1 MRLIDGLMP
10 AASTVT
16 AGQTSVFNLPIGR
29 TYHGLAIEYGGATL
43 AQLNAFRLKLDG
55 EVIAT
60 LGTGDELDSRNK
72 FDGRAAA
79 AGVIFINLER
89 QGLMTL
95 ANRMATVIGTGFQ
108 ATKGKGKVSRQPS
121 TLQLEIDIDGA
132 AVAPT
137 LTVTALQS
145 EPSPLGVVRYLREF
159 NYSAP
164 IGTFEIAD
172 LPKSGSQ
179 NAQISRVWIVSAN
192 TTRVELKK
200 NNRTIFERSK
210 ALNDVL
216 QADGERVPQ
225 AGYFVYDP
233 SESGLGGQS
242 LELADAQ
249 DLRFIL
255 TLSGAE
261 SIKVLVEYLGL
272 KG

>member
-1 MRLIDGLMP
+1 MRIIDAQMP

-43 AQLNAFRLKLDG
+43 AQLNAFRIKLDG
-55 EVIAT
+55 EVIMS
-60 LGTGDELDSRNK
+60 LGSGNELDSRNK

-79 AGVIFINLER
+79 GGVIFVNFER
-89 QGLMTL
+89 ENLMTIS
-95 ANRMATVIGTGFQ
+95 NRMATAIGTGF
-108 ATKGKGKVSRQPS
+108 KGKQAKGQTPREPS
-121 TLQLEIDIDGA
+121 TLQLEIDVDAA

-137 LTVTALQS
+137 LTVTAQQS

-164 IGTFEIAD
+164 AGTFEVAD
-172 LPKSGSQ
+172 LPKGGAQ
-179 NAQISRVWIVSAN
+179 NAQLGRVWIVSAN
-192 TTRVELKK
+192 TTAVELRK

-210 ALNDVL
+210 ALNDAW
-216 QADGERVPQ
+216 QTDGKRVPQ
-225 AGYFVYDP
+225 TGYFVYDP
-233 SESGLGGQS
+233 TENGLGGQS
-242 LELADAQ
+242 LDLSDAN

-261 SIKVLVEYLGL
+261 AIKVLVEYLGV